1 MDNKVRVFIALSI
14 TILGVGCA
22 YAFVHTKFS
31 HDSVEISHSV
41 PQATEQVSI
50 IGDSSTI
57 TSSGETVQDMDKK
70 ENSSDSTVVAADD
83 SDDSAVIDNNNNA
96 SEASENVEGSTPAE
110 EGNKD
115 IVITPDVGVDVVKLG
130 AADSNES
137 SGTYFK
143 AQDGAVMQSQSMY
156 KALTKKDHD
165 VVFKNDSSLYREWV
179 VNLGNQQISTGVIAP
194 GKNKCLNVW
203 KFSADPYSEYSV
215 TVNDRETEDA
225 DVNSS
230 YTIKLKISREED

>member
-1 MDNKVRVFIALSI
+1 MNNKVRVFIALGI
-14 TILGVGCA
+14 TILGVGCV

-83 SDDSAVIDNNNNA
+83 SDDSAVIDNNNA
-96 SEASENVEGSTPAE
+96 SEASENVEGSAPAE
-110 EGNKD
+110 EGSKD

-130 AADSNES
+130 STDSNES

-143 AQDGAVMQSQSMY
+143 AQDGDITQSQSMY
-156 KALTKKDHD
+156 KVLTKKDHD

-179 VNLGNQQISTGVIAP
+179 VNIGNQQISTGVIAP

-203 KFSADPYSEYSV
+203 KFSVDPYSEYSV

>member
-1 MDNKVRVFIALSI
+1 MDNKVRVFIALGI

-83 SDDSAVIDNNNNA
+83 SDDSAVIDNNNA
-96 SEASENVEGSTPAE
+96 SEASENVEGSASVQD
-110 EGNKD
+110 GNKD
-115 IVITPDVGVDVVKLG
+115 IVITPEVGVDVTEIG
-130 AADSNES
+130 ASDSNES

-143 AQDGAVMQSQSMY
+143 AQDGAVTQSQSMY
-156 KALTKKDHD
+156 KILTKKNHD
-165 VVFKNDSSLYREWV
+165 VVFKNESSHYREWV
-179 VNLGNQQISTGVIAP
+179 VTIGNQQLSTGVIAP
-194 GKNKCLNVW
+194 GKDKSLNVW
-203 KFSADPYSEYSV
+203 KFSTDPYSEYDV

-230 YTIKLKISREED
+230 YTFKLKISREED